1 MVSINTET
9 DLPLS
14 VDMPAQLFLKLL
26 MLNQELKEI
35 QLQTQQ
41 ISNC

>member
-14 VDMPAQLFLKLL
+14 VDMPASVVLEVTYAEPGKR
-26 MLNQELKEI
+26 KYGY
-35 QLQTQQ
+35 
-41 ISNC
+41 